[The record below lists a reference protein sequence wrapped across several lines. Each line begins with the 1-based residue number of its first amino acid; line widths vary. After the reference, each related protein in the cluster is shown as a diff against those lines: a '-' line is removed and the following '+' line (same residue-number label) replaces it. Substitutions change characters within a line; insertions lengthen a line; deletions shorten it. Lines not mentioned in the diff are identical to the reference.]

1 MPDEPREVNPY
12 SDYTNPVMDMGATD
26 IKDFRP
32 NAQVI
37 NPDGSDVTTTASNPP
52 NLAEGD
58 VVLASEMP
66 PDGPQYSSWLG
77 VPMYDPK
84 ANEFRDALYAGTVLP
99 AEEPRYTA
107 AEWQALMAETVE
119 HPAAAPLPPVA
130 EPTEPVPADWTEPVW
145 TAQEPADD
153 APPPVEPVWPDQTG
167 TRGSDGSDLPVVGA
181 PVQADSPVPVP
192 TPVPVPVTAEDA
204 PEGVESVVSAPDDD
218 AADA

>member
-145 TAQEPADD
+145 TAQEPTDD
-153 APPPVEPVWPDQTG
+153 AEPIVDVPQGVRPPIPAD
-167 TRGSDGSDLPVVGA
+167 A